1 MSMEL
6 YVWKAPVVDD
16 PDEARALVERYLDGK
31 DQTAFEPS
39 SAIAGIADELLR
51 LYPTRVLRGEEALA
65 AMSDKEREGCR
76 DIPLEQVTF
85 VESEVPWTEFPW
97 FQTDRLLILGMG
109 WSVAGEFLDD
119 VERLAREHELML
131 YDPQG
136 PEVYPPGEPVQ
147 PGPDYNPGAIAYVK
161 SFMFV
166 AVFAGLTYAAW
177 LIPFGWLR
185 WPLVV
190 IGLFFTAAALMAA
203 WACVAADLDRRSDE
217 PAAK

>member
-6 YVWKAPVVDD
+6 YVWKAPVLDD
-16 PDEARALVERYLDGK
+16 PDEAKALVDRYLDAN
-31 DQTAFEPS
+31 DETAFEPS
-39 SAIAGIADELLR
+39 PAIASLAEELLQ

-76 DIPLEQVTF
+76 DLPLEDVTM
-85 VESEVPWTEFPW
+85 VQSEVPWTEFPW

-109 WSVAGEFLDD
+109 WSVDGKFLDD
-119 VERLAREHELML
+119 VERLAREHDLML

-147 PGPDYNPGAIAYVK
+147 PGPDYDPGPIAYVK
-161 SFMFV
+161 AFGFV
-166 AVFAGLTYAAW
+166 AIFAGLTYAAW
-177 LIPFGWLR
+177 LIPFGWVR

-217 PAAK
+217 PAP

>member
-6 YVWKAPVVDD
+6 YVWKAPVLDD
-16 PDEARALVERYLDGK
+16 PDVAKALVDRYLDGK
-31 DQTAFEPS
+31 DETAFEPS
-39 SAIAGIADELLR
+39 PAIASMAEELLQ
-51 LYPTRVLRGEEALA
+51 LYPTRVLRGEEALV

-76 DIPLEQVTF
+76 DLPLEDVTM
-85 VESEVPWTEFPW
+85 VQSEVPWTEFPW

-109 WSVAGEFLDD
+109 WSVGGNFLDD
-119 VERLAREHELML
+119 VERLAREHDLTL

-147 PGPDYNPGAIAYVK
+147 PGPDYDPGPIAYVK
-161 SFMFV
+161 AFGFV
-166 AVFAGLTYAAW
+166 AIFAGLTYAAW

-185 WPLVV
+185 WPLVM

-217 PAAK
+217 PAR

>member
-6 YVWKAPVVDD
+6 YVWKAPVTDE
-16 PDEARALVERYLDGK
+16 PDEAKALVERYLDGK
-31 DQTAFEPS
+31 DESAFEPS
-39 SAIAGIADELLR
+39 PAIASMADELLK

-65 AMSDKEREGCR
+65 AMSDKERDGCR
-76 DIPLEQVTF
+76 DIPLEQVTW
-85 VESEVPWTEFPW
+85 VQSGVPWTEFPW

-109 WSVAGEFLDD
+109 WSVAGEVLDD

-147 PGPDYNPGAIAYVK
+147 PGPDYDPGPMAYVK
-161 SFMFV
+161 AFGFV
-166 AVFAGLTYAAW
+166 AIFAGLTCAAW

-190 IGLFFTAAALMAA
+190 IGLFLTAAALMAA
-203 WACVAADLDRRSDE
+203 WACVAADLDHRSGQR
-217 PAAK
+217 